1 MADLTTLANAKAWI
15 PVTGTAD
22 DALLTRLISA
32 ASATAEQY
40 IGRNVISANYT
51 DKRDGNGK
59 AFLYLANAPCTA
71 ISTLTVD
78 GVPAAPQ
85 TIVGGNG
92 YVFDANYITLVGAV
106 FTQGV
111 KNVTVSYTAG
121 YASPPLDI
129 EQAVIDL
136 VAFKYNARKWIGQ
149 SSKVLQ
155 GETINFLHDVP
166 PDIYRALLQYRR
178 TVQP

>member
-22 DALLTRLISA
+22 DALLMRLISA
-32 ASATAEQY
+32 ASAMAEQY
-40 IGRNVISANYT
+40 IGRNVITASYT
-51 DKRDGNGK
+51 ETRSGNGK
-59 AFLYLANAPCTA
+59 PFLYLANAPITVVA
-71 ISTLTVD
+71 SLTVD
-78 GVPAAPQ
+78 GIPVALQ
-85 TIVGGNG
+85 TTPGGNG
-92 YVFDANYITLVGAV
+92 YLFDSNYITLFGSV
-106 FTQGV
+106 FTQGA
-111 KNVTVSYTAG
+111 KNVVVSYTAG
-121 YASPPLDI
+121 YAVPPVDI

-155 GETINFLHDVP
+155 GEQMSFLHDVP